1 MGKQKIKALRELA
14 VHEQGGRCAYCGQ
27 PMSQAAECLPT
38 SETADHVVPASLGGR
53 TTRANIVAAC
63 RDCNMRKG
71 SGSMQV
77 PEGEQRETFGPQRGL
92 GEEPW

>member
-1 MGKQKIKALRELA
+1 MGKQKIKVLRELA
-14 VHEQGGRCAYCGQ
+14 AHEQGGRCAYCGQ
-27 PMSQAAECLPT
+27 PMSQAAEGLPT

-63 RDCNMRKG
+63 RDLLLAFGYLHRARALAHVAG
-71 SGSMQV
+71 
-77 PEGEQRETFGPQRGL
+77 TFGQQRGL